1 MAVGG
6 HAAERREGEN
16 QIRPTIAV
24 ENGNNG
30 NNSSTLVKT
39 TADYGITMEYQLCYW
54 YLSTSII
61 IIIRM

>member
-39 TADYGITMEYQLCYW
+39 TANYGITMEYQLCY
-54 YLSTSII
+54 
-61 IIIRM
+61 